1 MVTYQRLLCFHR
13 ALSSSVASEVMAP
26 PNSTVF
32 SLIQPTGRIHLGNY
46 LGAIK
51 NWKLLTNSPSPNTRY
66 IFGVAD
72 LHALTGLKDAKLLRQ
87 YRYEAIASI
96 MAGGLDPEKCILYHQ
111 SSVKQHTELA
121 WILMCQASIGGLHRM
136 TQWKLKAQS
145 QAGSLVFDDK
155 VVKNS
160 SAGFF
165 TYPVLQAADILL
177 YKSTHV
183 PVGED
188 QTQHLELC
196 RNLAGSFNHSFKT
209 DVFPM
214 PQTLVTPT
222 KKVLSLRDPLKK
234 MSKSDAD
241 QNSCVYVTDEPD
253 IIAKKIRRAATDS
266 IQGISFDPV
275 NRPGV
280 SNLITVVS
288 GLLDK
293 SIEDTLKAMHSV
305 KDHKQLKDF
314 VTEVIVEEFNE
325 KRRLYDELMKNRDH
339 LEKVCKNGT
348 IRANEIAER
357 NMKEIR
363 RAVGLD

>member
-1 MVTYQRLLCFHR
+1 MSFRIARSLASLTAR
-13 ALSSSVASEVMAP
+13 SVQVP
-26 PNSTVF
+26 PDSTVF

-51 NWKLLTNSPSPNTRY
+51 NWKILTQSSSPGSRY

-72 LHALTGLKDAKLLRQ
+72 LHALTGLKDARTLRQ

-111 SSVKQHTELA
+111 SSVPQHAELA
-121 WILMCQASIGGLHRM
+121 WILMCQASVGALHRM
-136 TQWKLKAQS
+136 TQWKLKAQTLTG
-145 QAGSLVFDDK
+145 ALVLDDTTIGAA
-155 VVKNS
+155 

-188 QTQHLELC
+188 QSQHLELC
-196 RNLAGSFNHSFKT
+196 RNLAGSFNHTFKEP
-209 DVFPM
+209 VFPL

-222 KKVLSLRDPLKK
+222 KKVLSLRDPSKK

-241 QNSCVYVTDEPD
+241 QSSCVYVTDTPD
-253 IIAKKIRRAATDS
+253 VIAKKIRRATTDS
-266 IQGISFDPV
+266 VKGITFDPES
-275 NRPGV
+275 RPGV

-288 GLLDK
+288 GVLDK
-293 SIEDTLKAMHSV
+293 SIGHTLEDMLAI
-305 KDHKQLKDF
+305 KDHKQLKDY
-314 VTEVIVEEFNE
+314 VTEVIVEEFSE
-325 KRRLYDELMKNRDH
+325 KRRLFDDLMSNRDH
-339 LEKVCKNGT
+339 LERVCKDGT
-348 IRANEIAER
+348 HKAQEIAEA
-357 NMKEIR
+357 NMQQIR
-363 RAVGLD
+363 RTVGLD